1 MERRQRIAAVGCLV
15 AVVALSVAAHAAAA
29 ERGPET
35 GETPP
40 DFTLEAV
47 SDGTEHT
54 LSELRGEAPVVLVFF
69 RGAW

>member
-1 MERRQRIAAVGCLV
+1 MTPNRRLAAVG
-15 AVVALSVAAHAAAA
+15 ALAAGLALAAHAAA
-29 ERGPET
+29 ERGPEV

>member
-1 MERRQRIAAVGCLV
+1 MTTRHHIAAVG
-15 AVVALSVAAHAAAA
+15 ALAATLTLAAPAAAA
-29 ERGPET
+29 ERGPEV

>member
-1 MERRQRIAAVGCLV
+1 MERRKQIFASGALAFALTLAAP
-15 AVVALSVAAHAAAA
+15 AAAA
-29 ERGPET
+29 ERGPEV

-47 SDGTEHT
+47 SDGTQHS
-54 LSELRGEAPVVLVFF
+54 LSELRGEVPVVLVFF